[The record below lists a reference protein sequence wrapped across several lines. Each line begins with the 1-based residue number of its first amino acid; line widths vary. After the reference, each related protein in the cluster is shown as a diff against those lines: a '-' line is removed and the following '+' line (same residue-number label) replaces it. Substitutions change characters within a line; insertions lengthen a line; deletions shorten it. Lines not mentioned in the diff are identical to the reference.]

1 MKKATLWWRA
11 LWLCAFP
18 MLLVGCTTQ
27 APAPQVHSVAWY
39 AAHIPPPVI
48 PTVSAP
54 TQSVQPAPAPQEL
67 HIVVDTS
74 DRQLRVYK
82 GDTLLETFPVAIGFN
97 GAAPRRT
104 RGDDITPVGKYRIGY
119 VRFGTRY
126 GPFMLLTYPNR
137 DDARWGLREGI
148 INQRQY
154 DAIISA
160 LDRGEAPPQNT
171 PLGGYIGIHGMGP
184 QFADDP
190 DSKVFPG
197 RWTAGCVALSNWDAR
212 QLATLVRVG
221 TPVDIVG
228 EVPGYRRG
236 TPAQRRPAG
245 LQSVADNPE
254 GHLDHL
260 LAALQNGSTPTPQPA
275 HP

>member
-1 MKKATLWWRA
+1 MSKAALCWRA
-11 LWLCAFP
+11 LWVCAFP
-18 MLLVGCTTQ
+18 ALLAGCASQMPQ
-27 APAPQVHSVAWY
+27 AEVHSVAWY
-39 AAHIPPPVI
+39 AARIPPPVI

-54 TQSVQPAPAPQEL
+54 TVSVQPAPVPQEV
-67 HIVVDTS
+67 HIVVDTR
-74 DRQLRVYK
+74 DRQLRIYK
-82 GDTLLETFPVAIGFN
+82 GESLLETFPVAIGFN

-104 RGDDITPVGKYRIGY
+104 RGDDITPVGHYRIGY

-137 DDARWGLREGI
+137 EDARWGLREGI

-154 DAIISA
+154 DAIITA
-160 LDRGEAPPQNT
+160 LDRGETPPQNT

-184 QFADDP
+184 QFSDDP

-221 TPVDIVG
+221 TPVEIVG
-228 EVPGYRRG
+228 QVPGYRG
-236 TPAQRRPAG
+236 STPAERRPAG
-245 LQSVADNPE
+245 LQSVADTPE
-254 GHLDHL
+254 KHLDDL
-260 LAALQNGSTPTPQPA
+260 LASLQHGAAPAPQAARP
-275 HP
+275 